1 MGYFEYN
8 GKKSSDFGIEIERYP
23 YIPSGARLFEAV
35 QVPGRS
41 GTLTLD
47 TGAFSN
53 YTQSYEVYY
62 NTQKLTPKMNAGYW
76 AQRIRGWLALDA
88 GYHRLIDSYDA
99 QTFRF
104 ARYVGGDEIESIRN
118 RYGRFTVN
126 FDCAPQRY
134 FVSSYDEPEEI
145 TATAALMNP
154 YFPSHPLLRIKL
166 SSGQTS
172 GTITI
177 GGYTIEITGAQTAA
191 GRKLVIDCE
200 TGVAYYSDTPT
211 ISRLSLL
218 KVTNTVTGFNEFPI
232 LPHVD
237 EPGTIAVDSGGF
249 SIDFYS
255 RLWTL

>member
-118 RYGRFTVN
+118 RYGRFTV
-126 FDCAPQRY
+126 
-134 FVSSYDEPEEI
+134 
-145 TATAALMNP
+145 
-154 YFPSHPLLRIKL
+154 RIKL

-172 GTITI
+172 GTVTI

-191 GRKLVIDCE
+191 GRELVIDCE

-218 KVTNTVTGFNEFPI
+218 TVTNTVTGFNEFPI

-237 EPGTIAVDSGGF
+237 EPGTIAMDSGGF

>member
-1 MGYFEYN
+1 MGHFVYN
-8 GKKSSDFGIEIERYP
+8 GKKSSDFGLVVERYP
-23 YIPSGARLFEAV
+23 SIPSGARIYDTI
-35 QVPGRS
+35 QIPGRS
-41 GTLTLD
+41 GSLTLD
-47 TGAFSN
+47 TNAFSN

-62 NTQKLTPKMNAGYW
+62 NTQKMNPQKNAGYW
-76 AQRIRGWLALDA
+76 AQRIRGWLAIDG
-88 GYHRLIDSYDA
+88 GYHRLSDTYDPD
-99 QTFRF
+99 TFRF
-104 ARYVGGDEIESIRN
+104 ARYIGGEEIENVRN

-126 FDCAPQRY
+126 FDCSPQRY
-134 FVSSYDEPEEI
+134 FTAAYDVPEEI
-145 TATAALMNP
+145 TASASILNP
-154 YFPSHPLLRIKL
+154 YFPAHPLIKVKL

-172 GTITI
+172 GTITV
-177 GGYTIEITGAQTAA
+177 GDYTIQITGAQTAA
-191 GRKLVIDCE
+191 GRELVIDCE

-218 KVTNTVTGFNEFPI
+218 TVTNTVTGFNEFPI